1 MNGTFEFL
9 DYLIFGLYAITIL
22 AIGLWVS
29 RDKDGKQKNAEDYF
43 LASKSLPWWAVGT
56 SLIAANI
63 SAEQFI
69 GMSGSGFALGLAIA
83 SYEWMAA
90 ITLLVVGKYFLPIF
104 IEKGL
109 YTIPEFIE
117 KRFSTNLKTILAI
130 FWIALFVFVNLT
142 TVLFLGGKALDTI
155 IGVGDGSILLNSII
169 GLGLFAAAYSLW
181 GGLASVAWTDVI
193 QVVILIFGG
202 LLMTYFALANVT
214 DSGSFIDGMKYVYE
228 KAPERFSMILSK
240 GEIIK
245 PNGGDA
251 WWDLPGLAVLIGGI
265 WVANLYYWG
274 FNQYII
280 QRTLAA
286 KSLAE
291 GQKGIVF
298 AAFLKLIIPVIV
310 VLPGI
315 IAYVMNL
322 DDSGVLTA
330 ASVDPGFIG
339 AAGNIANDNAA
350 PWLIKNFIPV
360 GVKGLILAALAAA
373 IVSSLASM
381 LNSTSTIFTMDIYRS
396 HFNKNASD
404 AQMVFVGRITAV
416 VALIIA
422 IIIAPQLGSLGQ
434 VFIFIQEY
442 TGVVSPGILAVFL
455 MGLFYKKATNN
466 AAIWGAILSI
476 PIAMYFKVA
485 PTGWS
490 DASIFVELP
499 FMHQMGYTCIA
510 TLAVIALISYLDGNK
525 DMDDYDNIMN
535 DLSLNPNS
543 IPLLAGEVV
552 HADQNGKCAD
562 MNLIIASLPDVIP
575 KAHIISSSG
584 CNAHEDNV
592 HFNSEGYREL
602 GKRYAHKMISLL
614 ENKEIED

>member
-1 MNGTFEFL
+1 MSGNFELL
-9 DYLIFGLYAITIL
+9 DYLIFGLYALTIL
-22 AIGLWVS
+22 GIGLWVS
-29 RDKDGKQKNAEDYF
+29 RDKKGKQKNAEDYF

-117 KRFSTNLKTILAI
+117 KRYSTNLKTILAI

-155 IGVGDGSILLNSII
+155 IGVGDGAILLNSII

-193 QVVILIFGG
+193 QVIILIFGG
-202 LLMTYFALANVT
+202 LLMTYFALLNVT
-214 DSGSFIDGMKYVYE
+214 DSGSFIDGLKYVYE

-251 WWDLPGLAVLIGGI
+251 WWDLPGLAVLIGGM

-315 IAYVMNL
+315 IAYVMNI
-322 DDSGVLTA
+322 DESGFLTA
-330 ASVDPGFIG
+330 SSVDPGFIG
-339 AAGNIANDNAA
+339 AAGNCANDNAA

-381 LNSTSTIFTMDIYRS
+381 LNSTSTIFTMDIYKS

-404 AQMVFVGRITAV
+404 AKMVSIGRITAI

-485 PTGWS
+485 PKGWNE
-490 DASIFVELP
+490 ASIFVELP
-499 FMHQMGYTCIA
+499 FMHQMGYTCLA
-510 TLAVIALISYLDGNK
+510 TIGIITIISYFEGNQ
-525 DMDDYDNIMN
+525 DDPKGINLTKKLFATNKTFNIGAF
-535 DLSLNPNS
+535 SV
-543 IPLLAGEVV
+543 LLITAF
-552 HADQNGKCAD
+552 
-562 MNLIIASLPDVIP
+562 L
-575 KAHIISSSG
+575 
-584 CNAHEDNV
+584 
-592 HFNSEGYREL
+592 
-602 GKRYAHKMISLL
+602 YAMFW
-614 ENKEIED
+614 

>member
-1 MNGTFEFL
+1 MDFSTIDIVVFS
-9 DYLIFGLYAITIL
+9 LYAILIL
-22 AIGLWVS
+22 SIGLYVS
-29 RDKDGKQKNAEDYF
+29 RQKEGKSKSAEDYF
-43 LASKSLPWWAVGT
+43 LAGKSLPWWAIGA

-90 ITLLVVGKYFLPIF
+90 ITLLVVGKFFLPIF

-117 KRFSTNLKTILAI
+117 KRYSSNLKTILAV

-155 IGVGDGSILLNSII
+155 IGSGDGSILLTSII
-169 GLGLFAAAYSLW
+169 GLALFAAAYSLW
-181 GGLASVAWTDVI
+181 GGLAAVAWTDVV
-193 QVVILIFGG
+193 QVVLLIFGG
-202 LLMTYFALANVT
+202 LLMTYFALSNVT
-214 DSGSFIDGMKYVYE
+214 DTGNFVDGLKYIYD

-240 GEIIK
+240 GEIIT
-245 PNGGDA
+245 PNGRDA
-251 WWDLPGLAVLIGGI
+251 WWDLPGLAVLIGGM

-286 KSLAE
+286 KSLEE

-298 AAFLKLIIPVIV
+298 AAFLKLIIPLIV

-322 DDSGVLTA
+322 DPETGQLNMALLSNE
-330 ASVDPGFIG
+330 GFLG
-339 AAGNIANDNAA
+339 TAGNIANDNAA

-360 GVKGLILAALAAA
+360 GLKGLILAALAAA

-381 LNSTSTIFTMDIYRS
+381 INSTSTIFTMDIYKS
-396 HFNKNASD
+396 TINKKAD
-404 AQMVFVGRITAV
+404 DKQMVKVGRLTGL
-416 VALIIA
+416 VALIVAMIL
-422 IIIAPQLGSLGQ
+422 APQLGSLGQ
-434 VFIFIQEY
+434 VFQFIQEY

-466 AAIWGAILSI
+466 AAIWGVILSV

-485 PTGWS
+485 PNGWS
-490 DASIFVELP
+490 DASIFVNIP
-499 FMHQMGYTCIA
+499 FMNQMLVTCIG
-510 TLAVIALISYLDGNK
+510 TLLIIALISYFEGNE
-525 DMDDYDNIMN
+525 DDPKGIVLTKKLFATSSTFN
-535 DLSLNPNS
+535 
-543 IPLLAGEVV
+543 LAAFGV
-552 HADQNGKCAD
+552 
-562 MNLIIASLPDVIP
+562 MLITAML
-575 KAHIISSSG
+575 
-584 CNAHEDNV
+584 
-592 HFNSEGYREL
+592 
-602 GKRYAHKMISLL
+602 YAIFW
-614 ENKEIED
+614 

>member
-9 DYLIFGLYAITIL
+9 DYLIFGLYAVTIL

-214 DSGSFIDGMKYVYE
+214 DSGSFIDGMKYVYD

-396 HFNKNASD
+396 HFNKNATDS
-404 AQMVFVGRITAV
+404 QMVSVGRITAV

-485 PTGWS
+485 PKGWS

-499 FMHQMGYTCIA
+499 FMHQMGYTCLV
-510 TLAVIALISYLDGNK
+510 TLALIALISYLDGNK
-525 DMDDYDNIMN
+525 DDSKGINLTKKLFATNNTFNIGAF
-535 DLSLNPNS
+535 S
-543 IPLLAGEVV
+543 VV
-552 HADQNGKCAD
+552 
-562 MNLIIASLPDVIP
+562 LITAFL
-575 KAHIISSSG
+575 
-584 CNAHEDNV
+584 
-592 HFNSEGYREL
+592 
-602 GKRYAHKMISLL
+602 YAMFW
-614 ENKEIED
+614 

>member
-9 DYLIFGLYAITIL
+9 DYLIFGLYAVTIL

-350 PWLIKNFIPV
+350 QWLIKNFIPV

-396 HFNKNASD
+396 HFNKNATD
-404 AQMVFVGRITAV
+404 AQMVSVGRITAV

-485 PTGWS
+485 PKGWS

-499 FMHQMGYTCIA
+499 FMHQMGYTCLV
-510 TLAVIALISYLDGNK
+510 TLALIAFISYLDGNK
-525 DMDDYDNIMN
+525 DDSKGINLTKKLFATNNTFNIGAF
-535 DLSLNPNS
+535 S
-543 IPLLAGEVV
+543 VV
-552 HADQNGKCAD
+552 
-562 MNLIIASLPDVIP
+562 LITAFL
-575 KAHIISSSG
+575 
-584 CNAHEDNV
+584 
-592 HFNSEGYREL
+592 
-602 GKRYAHKMISLL
+602 YAMFW
-614 ENKEIED
+614 

>member
-1 MNGTFEFL
+1 MG
-9 DYLIFGLYAITIL
+9 
-22 AIGLWVS
+22 IGLWVS
-29 RDKDGKQKNAEDYF
+29 RDKKGKQKNAEDYF

-117 KRFSTNLKTILAI
+117 KRYSTNLKTILAI

-155 IGVGDGSILLNSII
+155 IGVGDGAILLNSII

-193 QVVILIFGG
+193 QVIILIFGG
-202 LLMTYFALANVT
+202 LLMTYFALLNVT
-214 DSGSFIDGMKYVYE
+214 DSGSFIDGLKYVYE

-251 WWDLPGLAVLIGGI
+251 WWDLPGLAVLIGGM

-315 IAYVMNL
+315 IAYVMNI
-322 DDSGVLTA
+322 DESGFLTA
-330 ASVDPGFIG
+330 SSVDPGFIG
-339 AAGNIANDNAA
+339 AAGNFANDNAA

-381 LNSTSTIFTMDIYRS
+381 LNSTSTIFTMDIYKS
-396 HFNKNASD
+396 HFNKKASD
-404 AQMVFVGRITAV
+404 AKMVSVGRITAV

-485 PTGWS
+485 PKGWNE
-490 DASIFVELP
+490 ASIFVELP
-499 FMHQMGYTCIA
+499 FMHQMGYTCLATIA
-510 TLAVIALISYLDGNK
+510 IITIISYFEGNQ
-525 DMDDYDNIMN
+525 DDPKGINLTKKLFATNKTFNIGAF
-535 DLSLNPNS
+535 SV
-543 IPLLAGEVV
+543 LLITAF
-552 HADQNGKCAD
+552 
-562 MNLIIASLPDVIP
+562 L
-575 KAHIISSSG
+575 
-584 CNAHEDNV
+584 
-592 HFNSEGYREL
+592 
-602 GKRYAHKMISLL
+602 YAMFW
-614 ENKEIED
+614 

>member
-1 MNGTFEFL
+1 MNFSTL
-9 DYLIFGLYAITIL
+9 DITVFVLYALVILSIGLY
-22 AIGLWVS
+22 VS
-29 RDKDGKQKNAEDYF
+29 RQKKGETKSAEDYF
-43 LASKSLPWWAVGT
+43 LAGKSLPWWAIGA

-117 KRFSTNLKTILAI
+117 KRYSTNLKTILAV

-142 TVLFLGGKALDTI
+142 SVLFLGGKALDTI
-155 IGVGDGSILLNSII
+155 IGTGDGGILLNSII

-181 GGLASVAWTDVI
+181 GGLAAVAWTDVV
-193 QVVILIFGG
+193 QVVLLVFGG
-202 LLMTYFALANVT
+202 LLMAYFALANVT
-214 DSGSFIDGMKYVYE
+214 DSGSFLDGLKYVYE

-240 GEIIK
+240 GEIIT
-245 PNGGDA
+245 PNGRDA
-251 WWDLPGLAVLIGGI
+251 WWDLPGLAVIIGGM

-286 KSLAE
+286 KSLRE

-298 AAFLKLIIPVIV
+298 AAFLKLIIPAIV
-310 VLPGI
+310 VIPGI

-322 DDSGVLTA
+322 DPETGALSMELLETG
-330 ASVDPGFIG
+330 GFVNPENN
-339 AAGNIANDNAA
+339 NIINDNAT

-360 GVKGLILAALAAA
+360 GLKGLILAALAAA

-381 LNSTSTIFTMDIYRS
+381 LNSTSTIFTMDIYKS
-396 HFNKNASD
+396 MFNKKASD
-404 AQMVFVGRITAV
+404 KQMVKVGRLTGL

-422 IIIAPQLGSLGQ
+422 MLIAPQLGSLGQ
-434 VFIFIQEY
+434 VFQFIQEY

-466 AAIWGAILSI
+466 AAIWGVILSI
-476 PIAMYFKVA
+476 PIAMYFKIA
-485 PTGWS
+485 PNGWS
-490 DASIFVELP
+490 DAAIFVNLP
-499 FMHQMGYTCIA
+499 FMHQMMLTCIG
-510 TLAVIALISYLDGNK
+510 TLLVIAGISKLEGNQNDPKGIVLSKELFATNKTFNVAAFGVLLITAFLYA
-525 DMDDYDNIMN
+525 
-535 DLSLNPNS
+535 
-543 IPLLAGEVV
+543 LLW
-552 HADQNGKCAD
+552 
-562 MNLIIASLPDVIP
+562 
-575 KAHIISSSG
+575 
-584 CNAHEDNV
+584 
-592 HFNSEGYREL
+592 
-602 GKRYAHKMISLL
+602 
-614 ENKEIED
+614 

>member
-1 MNGTFEFL
+1 MDFSTIDIVVFSL
-9 DYLIFGLYAITIL
+9 YAVLILSIGLY
-22 AIGLWVS
+22 VS
-29 RDKDGKQKNAEDYF
+29 RQKEGKSKSAEDYF
-43 LASKSLPWWAVGT
+43 LAGKSLPWWAIGA

-90 ITLLVVGKYFLPIF
+90 ITLLVVGKFFLPIF

-117 KRFSTNLKTILAI
+117 KRYSSNLKTILAV

-155 IGVGDGSILLNSII
+155 IGTGDGSILLTSII
-169 GLGLFAAAYSLW
+169 GLALFAAAYSLW
-181 GGLASVAWTDVI
+181 GGLAAVAWTDVV
-193 QVVILIFGG
+193 QVVLLIFGG
-202 LLMTYFALANVT
+202 LLMTYFALSNVT
-214 DSGSFIDGMKYVYE
+214 DTGNFVDGLKYIYD

-240 GEIIK
+240 GEIIT
-245 PNGGDA
+245 PNGRDA
-251 WWDLPGLAVLIGGI
+251 WWDLPGLAVLIGGM

-286 KSLAE
+286 KSLEE

-298 AAFLKLIIPVIV
+298 AAFLKLIIPLIV

-322 DDSGVLTA
+322 DPETGQLNMALLSNE
-330 ASVDPGFIG
+330 GFLG
-339 AAGNIANDNAA
+339 TAGNIANDNAA

-360 GVKGLILAALAAA
+360 GLKGLILAALAAA

-381 LNSTSTIFTMDIYRS
+381 INSTSTIFTMDIYKS
-396 HFNKNASD
+396 TINKKAD
-404 AQMVFVGRITAV
+404 DKQMVKVGRLTGL
-416 VALIIA
+416 VALIVAMIL
-422 IIIAPQLGSLGQ
+422 APQLGSLGQ
-434 VFIFIQEY
+434 VFQFIQEY

-466 AAIWGAILSI
+466 AAIWGVILSV

-485 PTGWS
+485 PNGWS
-490 DASIFVELP
+490 DASIFVNIPL
-499 FMHQMGYTCIA
+499 MNQMLVTCIG
-510 TLAVIALISYLDGNK
+510 TLLIIALISYFEGNE
-525 DMDDYDNIMN
+525 DDPKGIVLTKKLFATSSTFN
-535 DLSLNPNS
+535 
-543 IPLLAGEVV
+543 LAAFGV
-552 HADQNGKCAD
+552 
-562 MNLIIASLPDVIP
+562 MLITAML
-575 KAHIISSSG
+575 
-584 CNAHEDNV
+584 
-592 HFNSEGYREL
+592 
-602 GKRYAHKMISLL
+602 YAIFW
-614 ENKEIED
+614 

>member
-1 MNGTFEFL
+1 MSSSFEIL
-9 DYLIFGLYAITIL
+9 DYIIFGLYAVTIL
-22 AIGLWVS
+22 TIGLWVS
-29 RDKDGKQKNAEDYF
+29 RDKKGKSKNAEDYF
-43 LASKSLPWWAVGT
+43 LASKSLPWWAVGA

-117 KRFSTNLKTILAI
+117 KRFSTNLKTILAV
-130 FWIALFVFVNLT
+130 FWIALFVLVNLT

-155 IGVGDGSILLNSII
+155 LGVGDGSIILYSII
-169 GLGLFAAAYSLW
+169 ALGLFALAYSLW

-202 LLMTYFALANVT
+202 LLMTYFALTNVT
-214 DSGSFIDGMKYVYE
+214 DSGSIIDGLKYVYE

-240 GEIIK
+240 GEIIT
-245 PNGGDA
+245 PNGRDA
-251 WWDLPGLAVLIGGI
+251 WLDLPGIAVLVGGM

-291 GQKGIVF
+291 GQKGIAF

-322 DDSGVLTA
+322 DDTGILTA
-330 ASVDPGFIG
+330 SSVDPGFIG
-339 AAGNIANDNAA
+339 AAGNFANDNAA
-350 PWLIKNFIPV
+350 PWLIKNFVPS
-360 GVKGLILAALAAA
+360 GVKGLILASLAAA

-381 LNSTSTIFTMDIYRS
+381 LNSTSTIFTMDIYKS

-404 AQMVFVGRITAV
+404 AKMVLVGRITVV
-416 VALIIA
+416 VALFIA

-442 TGVVSPGILAVFL
+442 TGIVSPGILAVFL

-485 PTGWS
+485 PKGWN
-490 DASIFVELP
+490 DASIFVDLP
-499 FMHQMGYTCIA
+499 FMHQMGYTCLATIA
-510 TLAVIALISYLDGNK
+510 IIALISYFEGNQNDPK
-525 DMDDYDNIMN
+525 GIKISKSLFSTDSTFNI
-535 DLSLNPNS
+535 
-543 IPLLAGEVV
+543 AAFAVV
-552 HADQNGKCAD
+552 
-562 MNLIIASLPDVIP
+562 IITAFLYTI
-575 KAHIISSSG
+575 
-584 CNAHEDNV
+584 
-592 HFNSEGYREL
+592 FW
-602 GKRYAHKMISLL
+602 
-614 ENKEIED
+614 